1 MNGNPFY
8 KPWYSDELEHHGI
21 KGMKHG
27 VRNGPPYPLDRGK
40 GGRITKTQKK
50 KKASFLSRFSKK
62 KKAKTSSK
70 PKQTAEEKKE
80 KSREELREELL
91 KSTDPKF
98 IAKHM
103 DLLDTKEIQD
113 RINRINTETNLKKLA
128 EDKKSKSNV
137 EKGLKWIDHISK
149 VADTTSKVAKAYSDT
164 VDAAGKKEKQQAERE
179 KNKIETAQKQ
189 TTTKQILKLLR
200 DYSDNRDEFQDIQID
215 FDSKTGK
222 ITFKSNKK

>member
-40 GGRITKTQKK
+40 GGQVTKTQKK
-50 KKASFLSRFSKK
+50 KKASFFARFSKK
-62 KKAKTSSK
+62 KTKVSSRSK
-70 PKQTAEEKKE
+70 PTTEEKKE

-103 DLLDTKEIQD
+103 DILDTKEIQD

-128 EDKKSKSNV
+128 EDKKAKTNV
-137 EKGLKWIDHISK
+137 DKGMKWIDNISK
-149 VADTTSKVAKAYSDT
+149 VADTTSKVAKAYSDA
-164 VDAAGKKEKQQAERE
+164 VDAAGKKEKD
-179 KNKIETAQKQ
+179 KIETAQKQ

-215 FDSKTGK
+215 FDSRTGK
-222 ITFKSNKK
+222 ITFKSKKK